1 MIKGI
6 GVDIVSVGRIK
17 AIYEKFGEKF
27 LRKVFTENEIKYCFS
42 HKNPFPHFAARFAA
56 KEAVIKAL
64 NKPEGL
70 RLKDIEIIKS
80 IDGSPKIVIGDKPQT
95 LIHCSLSHE
104 KDYAIAFVIALT
116 FFNINMS

>member
-80 IDGSPKIVIGDKPQT
+80 IDGSPKIAISGSCFGDREKTVIN
-95 LIHCSLSHE
+95 CSLSHE
-104 KDYAIAFVIALT
+104 KNYAVAFVIV
-116 FFNINMS
+116 MG

>member
-6 GVDIVSVGRIK
+6 GVDIVSVDRIK

-27 LRKVFTENEIKYCFS
+27 LKKIFTDNEIKYSFS

-70 RLKDIEIIKS
+70 KLKDIEIINS
-80 IDGSPKIVIGDKPQT
+80 SNGSPQIAISGSWFMDKEKTVIN
-95 LIHCSLSHE
+95 CSLSHE
-104 KDYAIAFVIALT
+104 KNYAVAFVI
-116 FFNINMS
+116 IS